1 MWILIRM
8 DARLKALMTMAAI
21 LIMCGAFVMM
31 SEEACAE
38 EGASSTLDSNAT
50 TYASEPKIDGRVDNG
65 TYSSKYDSTSS
76 TLTITVTANNGYYLP
91 DTVSNTSG
99 KWNPNSSRTSGTL
112 VFTSISPEQT
122 VSFRITCDRPEFSV
136 YVDHGSYST
145 SYSASDDTYT
155 VTIRANSG
163 YVVPESVTVSSY
175 TSSWGTN
182 GSRSSG
188 YLEIYGVEYDDSG
201 RVNVDCIKVV
211 PVTVSVTTG
220 KTTTSVSL
228 GNAIPGETFYGN
240 LPNKT
245 GYDYPSSISIK
256 AGSSTVSSS
265 RYSYNSSSGSF
276 SIQSSAF
283 SSSTSSITVT
293 ANYEAER
300 YSVSAEIQRGDV
312 SYSGS
317 PAYEQSFT
325 IQIIP
330 DDGYAYPDSVRVT
343 NGTTSTGWTYDPD
356 TGIVTISS
364 VKGAI
369 KITGTCDAGTF
380 SIIYHDGNETLD
392 LSPSWYTYNIR
403 CILPEDVEKPS
414 FIFVKWVDSEGNEV
428 TEVPLGTFGEFHVYA
443 KFVDDLS
450 DVNAGLYKTLC
461 YVGAVLSAVCIVAL
475 AYVSR
480 K

>member
-1 MWILIRM
+1 M
-8 DARLKALMTMAAI
+8 DARLKAIMTMTAI

-50 TYASEPKIDGRVDNG
+50 TYSTDPMIDGDVQYG
-65 TYSSKYDSTSS
+65 SYSYKYDTSTG

-91 DTVSNTSG
+91 DTISNSIG
-99 KWNPNSSRTSGTL
+99 GDWRPDSNGTSGTL
-112 VFTSISPEQT
+112 IFPKVSSDQI
-122 VSFRITCDRPEFSV
+122 VSFTIKCNKPDFSV
-136 YVDHGSYST
+136 SIDHGSYST
-145 SYSASDDTYT
+145 SYSASSDTYT

-163 YVVPESVTVSSY
+163 YVVPESVSVSSHM
-175 TSSWGTN
+175 SSWN
-182 GSRSSG
+182 PNSSRSSG
-188 YLEIYGVEYDDSG
+188 ILEIYGVRYDDSG
-201 RVNVDCIKVV
+201 RVSVDCIKVV

-240 LPNKT
+240 LPKKT

-256 AGSSTVSSS
+256 AGNSTVSSS

-343 NGTTSTGWTYDPD
+343 NGTASTGWTYDPD
-356 TGIVTISS
+356 TGVVTISS

-380 SIIYHDGNETLD
+380 SIIYHDGNETLN

-450 DVNAGLYKTLC
+450 DVNVGLFKTLC

>member
-1 MWILIRM
+1 M
-8 DARLKALMTMAAI
+8 DARLKAIMTMTAI

-50 TYASEPKIDGRVDNG
+50 TYASEPNIDGRVDYG
-65 TYSSKYDSTSS
+65 TYSSKYDATSS

-112 VFTSISPEQT
+112 VFTGVSPEQT

-136 YVDHGSYST
+136 NVDHGTYST
-145 SYSASDDTYT
+145 SYSASSDTYT
-155 VTIRANSG
+155 ITIRASSG

-175 TSSWGTN
+175 TSSWDPN

-188 YLEIYGVEYDDSG
+188 TLVIYNVEYDDSG

-240 LPNKT
+240 LPKKT

-256 AGSSTVSSS
+256 AGNSTVSSS

-325 IQIIP
+325 IQIVP

-343 NGTTSTGWTYDPD
+343 NGTASTGWTYDPD

-380 SIIYHDGNETLD
+380 SIIYHDGNETLN

-450 DVNAGLYKTLC
+450 DVNVGLFKTLC

>member
-1 MWILIRM
+1 M
-8 DARLKALMTMAAI
+8 DARLKALMTMTAI

-50 TYASEPKIDGRVDNG
+50 TYASGPNVDGEVING
-65 TYSSKYDSTSS
+65 TYSSEYDATNSK
-76 TLTITVTANNGYYLP
+76 LTVTVTPYGDYYLP
-91 DTVSNTSG
+91 DTVSGTSG
-99 KWNPNSSRTSGTL
+99 QWNPNLSRTSGTL
-112 VFTSISPEQT
+112 VFTNIGPTET
-122 VSFRITCDRPEFSV
+122 VDFTIRCDRPEFSV

-188 YLEIYGVEYDDSG
+188 NLEIYGVEYDDSG
-201 RVNVDCIKVV
+201 RVSVDCVKVV

-240 LPNKT
+240 LPKKT

-265 RYSYNSSSGSF
+265 RYSYNSTSGSF

-325 IQIIP
+325 IQIVP

-343 NGTTSTGWTYDPD
+343 NGTASTGWTYDPD

-369 KITGTCDAGTF
+369 KITGTCDAGTY
-380 SIIYHDGNETLD
+380 SIIYHDGNETLN
-392 LSPSWYTYNIR
+392 LSPRWYTYNIR

-450 DVNAGLYKTLC
+450 DVNVGLFKTLC